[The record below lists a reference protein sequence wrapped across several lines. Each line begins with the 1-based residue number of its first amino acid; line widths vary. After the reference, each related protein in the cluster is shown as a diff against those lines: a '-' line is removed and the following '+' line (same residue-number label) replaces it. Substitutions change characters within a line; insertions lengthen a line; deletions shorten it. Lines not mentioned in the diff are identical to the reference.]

1 MHEVQFR
8 VFDSH
13 FAHSVPITL
22 HVAVRPS
29 DTTAPRVSHISGLVL
44 LEGQSR
50 PLTVEQLQIVD
61 SDNPRRVR
69 VYIKGGLHH
78 GRVLVNGRPAMIF
91 TMEDVK
97 NKRVVYQHDDSDST
111 KDRIELRIS
120 DGAHTVLSSF
130 PVTII
135 PKDDT
140 PPYLINNLGFQIN
153 EGGMKK
159 IHEELLLAHDADS
172 LDQNIIYTVIRSPS
186 AGDLLRKIRPSDS
199 GTKIFGFRQRDL
211 LKGQIY
217 YRHDGAE
224 VFRDSFQFT
233 LQDQQDPPN
242 ESEPQTFHILIT
254 PMNENPPAL
263 SPEATRIM
271 YVPET
276 SVGYISQV
284 AAFLLLFLLFFHLF
298 RFVLVLMYYRTVMR
312 CEDVFLVLFFFYFF
326 YAV

>member
-1 MHEVQFR
+1 

-29 DTTAPRVSHISGLVL
+29 DTTAPRGSHISGLVL

-271 YVPET
+271 YVQMPCVST
-276 SVGYISQV
+276 THTRARTHQHCLTFFFFFLIAPG
-284 AAFLLLFLLFFHLF
+284 LLLFLTLWL
-298 RFVLVLMYYRTVMR
+298 
-312 CEDVFLVLFFFYFF
+312 
-326 YAV
+326 